1 MPDFHPRSNARHFL
15 FAALIGVLFFLWSHI
30 SFAAIAFDASSGKSL
45 SGASS
50 PTTLSHTVAAGSD
63 MYLLCFFGGGTNT
76 NDISTGMSYAGVAMT
91 RFAFASST
99 DASTGVSE
107 TGYYLANPT
116 TGTNNVSTTWTGTA
130 TISLQCS
137 SFSGAAQ
144 NAPDSSHI
152 YGIAYPS
159 TASPENL
166 TTTVVASSSWLVG
179 AADNGAAT
187 FSAATGTTKRNEQA
201 TGMNASLLDSSS
213 TVGTGSQSLQVTWT
227 GSNNLAGIV
236 ASICPASG
244 CGGLGLN
251 LLDQYLVSST
261 STEIGVGSSTTEN
274 KVTFGAKMQAVP
286 GATASLQV
294 EVEQA
299 GVGFTGTPSI
309 MTATSSVG
317 PAPCPTLLFSLI
329 KIALITGKRE
339 W

>member
-1 MPDFHPRSNARHFL
+1 
-15 FAALIGVLFFLWSHI
+15 
-30 SFAAIAFDASSGKSL
+30 
-45 SGASS
+45 
-50 PTTLSHTVAAGSD
+50 

-99 DASTGVSE
+99 DVSTGVSE

-137 SFSGAAQ
+137 SFSGVAQ
-144 NAPDSSHI
+144 NAPDSSQI
-152 YGIAYPS
+152 YGLPYPS
-159 TASPENL
+159 TASPKNL

-179 AADNGAAT
+179 AADNGAVT

-236 ASICPASG
+236 TSICPASS
-244 CGGLGLN
+244 CGGAPTYTPILSSST
-251 LLDQYLVSST
+251 QYMADGSTALTEGATTAEHTVVFKGTLTST
-261 STEIGVGSSTTEN
+261 STYNLDMEIEVQPASTTF
-274 KVTFGAKMQAVP
+274 TGI
-286 GATASLQV
+286 ATASSTAV
-294 EVEQA
+294 
-299 GVGFTGTPSI
+299 PSGNTVSI
-309 MTATSSVG
+309 TVNTDSLVDGNYHWRARAVDTVDHTSSTWAEFG
-317 PAPCPTLLFSLI
+317 TSGNTDFILGGRP
-329 KIALITGKRE
+329 IAFDASSGKSGGVSSPDRAE
-339 W
+339 VLVQEK